1 MGGNIVSGS
10 FVSLYPEEDLAFM
23 RQGNADKRSGG
34 NPLKYKLV
42 NLIPSKR
49 RIHWSEKQKKR
60 RGKDGGC
67 RAENPLT
74 LIKSVYKSCIATI
87 FYGCVQ

>member
-1 MGGNIVSGS
+1 
-10 FVSLYPEEDLAFM
+10 M

-42 NLIPSKR
+42 KLIPSKR
-49 RIHWSEKQKKR
+49 RKPTGLGKTKKE
-60 RGKDGGC
+60 GKDGGC